1 MAGKRGREFLNSD
14 RDYARGRTDGS
25 ACEERNPNRR
35 RSVRANNKARAMENG
50 KRVFL
55 YLLGPYQWATIEAE
69 IRRCVVRCANS
80 PATHC
85 GSVRLSRLD
94 EAGGRNRTDG
104 LLITSELL
112 CP

>member
-1 MAGKRGREFLNSD
+1 MQGEE
-14 RDYARGRTDGS
+14 RTTS

-35 RSVRANNKARAMENG
+35 RSIRANNKARAMENG

-55 YLLGPYQWATIEAE
+55 YLLGARTSGRLIEAE